1 MRALAILGFALPPL
15 YLLMLVTCLLWSVN
29 EPALT
34 AAYPDQTPRLIT
46 SDLRK
51 FNQRAK
57 TPDGGREG
65 WKAYVLFPSVWSDPK
80 VVTVRRLP
88 DGSTL
93 VSESVAEFWFHAA
106 FALISV
112 TAVGWFVWRVV
123 TMPSPTPKWT
133 ERDRKRDEAMR
144 DAR

>member
-1 MRALAILGFALPPL
+1 
-15 YLLMLVTCLLWSVN
+15 ML
-29 EPALT
+29 
-34 AAYPDQTPRLIT
+34 
-46 SDLRK
+46 K
-51 FNQRAK
+51 
-57 TPDGGREG
+57 GREG